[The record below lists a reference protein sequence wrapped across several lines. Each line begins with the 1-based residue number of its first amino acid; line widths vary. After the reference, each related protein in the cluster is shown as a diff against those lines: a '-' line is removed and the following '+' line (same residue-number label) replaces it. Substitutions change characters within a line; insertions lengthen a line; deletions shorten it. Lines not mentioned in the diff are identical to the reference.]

1 MTMTQDSLIYDLAY
15 RPPLDW
21 SALLGYLN
29 GRSILGVE
37 MIEGDRYGRTVDLE
51 DCQGWIT
58 VEPVVDQALLRVRLS
73 SSLGPVRSQV
83 LSRLKSLFDLDAEP
97 GVIAAHLGT
106 LALEHPGLRVPG
118 AFDGFEIAVRTILG
132 QQVSVKA
139 AKTVMGR
146 FVQRFSGV
154 IVTPFPAL
162 THLSPRVEVVAPLE
176 AGAIATLGIIGSRAN
191 SILALARAIVGGSI
205 VLGPGMP
212 VGEMIAK
219 LQELPGIGPWTASYI
234 AMRVLEEPDIFLA
247 SDLGIRK
254 AMGETNVARMVAIA
268 EVWRPWRSY
277 ATLHLWKTLERPPT
291 PNSGGFEL
299 G

>member
-1 MTMTQDSLIYDLAY
+1 MMTQDDLVCDLAY

-29 GRSILGVE
+29 GRSVLGVE
-37 MIEGDRYGRTVDLE
+37 TIEGDRYGRTVDLE
-51 DCQGWIT
+51 ACQGWLT
-58 VEPVVDQALLRVRLS
+58 VEPVADQSLLRVRLS

-83 LSRLKSLFDLDAEP
+83 LSRLKSLFDLGAEP
-97 GVIAAHLGT
+97 GVIAAHLGA

-146 FVQRFSGV
+146 FVQRFSGE
-154 IVTPFPAL
+154 IVTPFPGL
-162 THLSPRVEVVAPLE
+162 THLSPRVELVAPLE
-176 AGAIATLGIIGSRAN
+176 VGAIATLGIIGSRAN
-191 SILALARAIVGGSI
+191 SIVGLARAIVGGSL
-205 VLGPGMP
+205 VLGPGVP
-212 VGEMIAK
+212 VGEMIAR

-234 AMRVLEEPDIFLA
+234 AMRVLGNPDIFLE

-254 AMGETNVARMVAIA
+254 AMGESNRQKMLKIA
-268 EVWRPWRSY
+268 APWQPWRSY
-277 ATLHLWKTLERPPT
+277 ATLHLWKSLE
-291 PNSGGFEL
+291 EK
-299 G
+299 

>member
-1 MTMTQDSLIYDLAY
+1 MMTQDDLVCDLAY

-29 GRSILGVE
+29 GRSVLGVE
-37 MIEGDRYGRTVDLE
+37 TIEGDRYGRTVDLE
-51 DCQGWIT
+51 ACQGWLT
-58 VEPVVDQALLRVRLS
+58 VEPVADQSLLRVRLS

-83 LSRLKSLFDLDAEP
+83 LSRLKSLFDLGAEP
-97 GVIAAHLGT
+97 GVIAAHLGA

-146 FVQRFSGV
+146 FVQRFSGE
-154 IVTPFPAL
+154 IVTPFPGL
-162 THLSPRVEVVAPLE
+162 THLSPRVELVAPLE
-176 AGAIATLGIIGSRAN
+176 VGAIATLGIIGSRAN
-191 SILALARAIVGGSI
+191 SIVGLARAIVGGSL
-205 VLGPGMP
+205 VLGPGVP
-212 VGEMIAK
+212 VGEMIAR

-234 AMRVLEEPDIFLA
+234 AMRVLGNPDIFLE

-254 AMGETNVARMVAIA
+254 AMGESNRQKMLKIA
-268 EVWRPWRSY
+268 APWQPWRSY
-277 ATLHLWKTLERPPT
+277 ATLHLWKSLEQK
-291 PNSGGFEL
+291 
-299 G
+299 